1 MKTDFL
7 KELGIEDE
15 AIKKIMAENGKDIE
29 REKDKANALSIEL
42 ENVKAQSAELAS
54 KLDGA
59 GDIDKLKAD
68 LKEWQEKAKTI
79 ESESLAKLKRLETL
93 GVVKDFA
100 SSKKFANEITKEA
113 ITSRLVELLE
123 SEDSKGKSLDDLF
136 TGLIEGKENILL
148 DENKPTPPTVTKMTG
163 TGGEEDGV
171 MQAFR
176 KLNPNLKL

>member
-1 MKTDFL
+1 MKTEFL

-29 REKDKANALSIEL
+29 REKEKANALSLEL

-59 GDIDKLKAD
+59 GDIEKLKAD

-79 ESESLAKLKRLETL
+79 ESESLAKLKRLETV

-100 SSKKFANEITKEA
+100 SNKKFANEITKEA

-148 DENKPTPPTVTKMTG
+148 DETKPQPPTVTKMTG
-163 TGGEEDGV
+163 TSGEEDGV

>member
-7 KELGIEDE
+7 KELGLEDE
-15 AIKKIMAENGKDIE
+15 TIKKIMAENGKDIE
-29 REKDKANALSIEL
+29 REKEKANALAIEL
-42 ENVKAQSAELAS
+42 SSVKSHAEELAK
-54 KLDGA
+54 KLEGA
-59 GDIDKLKAD
+59 GDVEKLKSD
-68 LKEWQEKAKTI
+68 LIEWQEKAKTI

-93 GVVKDFA
+93 STVKDFA

-148 DENKPTPPTVTKMTG
+148 DETKPTPPTVTKMTG

>member
-7 KELGIEDE
+7 KELGLEKDAIE
-15 AIKKIMAENGKDIE
+15 KIMAENGKDIE
-29 REKDKANALSIEL
+29 REKEKANALSLEL
-42 ENVKAQSAELAS
+42 TNVKTQSTELMQ
-54 KLDGA
+54 KLESA
-59 GDIDKLKAD
+59 GDVDKLKSD

-93 GVVKDFA
+93 STVKDFA
-100 SSKKFANEITKEA
+100 SGKKFANEITKEA

-136 TGLIEGKENILL
+136 TGLIEGKENVLI
-148 DENKPTPPTVTKMTG
+148 DETKPTPPTVTKMTG
-163 TGGEEDGV
+163 SGGEEDGV